1 MTNMSVSDKDTRNK
15 EEKKKKRREL
25 RTREEEEKKKVTTYK
40 TFDPCAHSFTLI
52 KL

>member
-1 MTNMSVSDKDTRNK
+1 MSVSDKDTRNK
-15 EEKKKKRREL
+15 EEKKNRREL

-52 KL
+52 EL

>member
-15 EEKKKKRREL
+15 EKKKNRREL